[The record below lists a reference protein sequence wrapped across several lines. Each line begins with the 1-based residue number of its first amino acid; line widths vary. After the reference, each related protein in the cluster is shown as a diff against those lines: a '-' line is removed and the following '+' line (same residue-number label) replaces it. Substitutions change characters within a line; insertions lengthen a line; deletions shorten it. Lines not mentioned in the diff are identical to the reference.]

1 MLHRYLCLS
10 HHPFLSLSLLC
21 LFVSLPGDSSNWG
34 RVKEKGRKGCKTG
47 TQGLFFLLGQTNRDY
62 GPKSAQVLFICQLSF
77 ICLCLSLFVGPGRSE
92 LNLFEG
98 GVGHPSVVK
107 Q

>member
-1 MLHRYLCLS
+1 M
-10 HHPFLSLSLLC
+10 
-21 LFVSLPGDSSNWG
+21 
-34 RVKEKGRKGCKTG
+34 G
-47 TQGLFFLLGQTNRDY
+47 TQGLFFSPGQTDQDY
-62 GPKSAQVLFICQLSF
+62 GSKSAQVLFICQLSF
-77 ICLCLSLFVGPGRSE
+77 LCLGLSFFVGPGRSE